1 MDRPWPFRLKNN
13 ISDVCTVQR
22 WEQTDKNGKTY
33 KYIDRDCSDEKA
45 AKEKAGKKNCNDV
58 KIDFTGDKYEAC
70 WSICEGNLCNDAR
83 AVFGSMILMAM
94 MIWLWFSKMCSL
106 CQTISVTSH
115 KPDISEF
122 MLETSCSSK

>member
-1 MDRPWPFRLKNN
+1 MICCDELGFPYWSWSIAIILK
-13 ISDVCTVQR
+13 IILDVCTVQR

-58 KIDFTGDKYEAC
+58 KIDLTGDKFEAC

-83 AVFGSMILMAM
+83 AVFGSMILMALM
-94 MIWLWFSKMCSL
+94 MI
-106 CQTISVTSH
+106 
-115 KPDISEF
+115 
-122 MLETSCSSK
+122 